1 MIKLDIPE
9 RPTMILVGQ
18 IVDSDGDADVV
29 VSIYE
34 TTGFASDSAPG
45 EAVLFVRGFAVLH
58 RFAAM
63 PGVEQHVHHSGG
75 FVDSLDAAWQA
86 AEGVYEQLLDA
97 RQFVFAAVEEAK
109 RSRRIKG
116 PIQ

>member
-45 EAVLFVRGFAVLH
+45 EIVLFVRGFSVLR
-58 RFAAM
+58 RFANM
-63 PGVEQHVHHSGG
+63 PRVEQHVHHSGG
-75 FVDSLDAAWQA
+75 FVDSLDTAWTV
-86 AEGVYEQLLDA
+86 AEGMYEQLLDA
-97 RQFVFAAVEEAK
+97 RRFVLDAVEEAK